1 MKNILRK
8 LHIGGS
14 QDNFGSRTHEVGGR
28 VLDGR
33 THGIEVEASGDT
45 SVHSETPSPSAACVT
60 DQRVSSGISG
70 WLNNARH
77 GRHSLLPSNAAQSS
91 SRSRL
96 DIPRG
101 GAGGSEVSR
110 LENNRERIEDSQIGF
125 QDYEEEYQVQ
135 LALALSVSSNDVR
148 DDPDSVQIRAAKRI
162 SLGRP
167 PSPGNTLAEFIS
179 HRYWMYNVLDYD
191 EKVVNGFYDVYG
203 VVSDFGAMPSL
214 VDLQGTAVTDNLC
227 YEVVLVNRAIDPDL
241 TQLEQAALYLSLECG
256 TDEVSLPQTGLIQ
269 RIANLVSEHMGGP
282 VSDANEMLKRWRT
295 RSYELRTS
303 LNNIVLPLGCL
314 RIGLSRHRALVFKV
328 LADYV
333 GIPCRLVKGS
343 HYTGTDEGAV
353 NIVKID
359 NEREYIVDLMGAPG
373 TLLPA
378 EIVGMTPQMDQVES
392 VCIGDNSTVLIGIK
406 EPDSHSSN
414 LVYKHANKDGEL
426 EWRLTPHESSRRTPN
441 TIEDKDCL
449 KCLSDGNVGGRV
461 QGEQAIRGGLDVV
474 SDQPAEGEWWLVSPQ
489 QQRTQAIEGNKL
501 AVGEGVKVCKP
512 GICSQGSVDLIHVDC
527 YQPMD
532 NTLSCLNPFGGMEG
546 CYSEPF
552 PMVASAAPDTSML
565 SVVKESFC
573 REMLNGV
580 PASVDATTTGAVL
593 LSTITV
599 EAEGSNTVQ
608 ETTLTNTITATDSA
622 LVATSAA
629 DRGFLEENGLSG
641 QSSTIQKVA
650 DADYRFCE
658 SGSGDKRYPIN
669 ASQHGHKDFKHS
681 ANKEMGLENQ
691 NIFER
696 SSEHPNTKADPV
708 LDDVAEW
715 EIPWEEI
722 VLAERIGLGS
732 YGEVYHGDW
741 NGTEVAVKKF
751 LDQDFSGD
759 ALDEFISEIRL
770 MCRMRHPNVVL
781 FIGAVTRP
789 PNLSI
794 VTEYLPRGSLF
805 RLLHRPNTQL
815 NEELRLKMAL
825 DVAKGMN
832 YLHTSTPIIVHRD
845 LKSPNLLVDKNWVV
859 KVCDFG
865 LSRMKHHTFL
875 SSKSTAGTPEWM
887 APEVL
892 RNEPS
897 NEKCDV
903 YSFGVILWEL
913 ATSQQPWSGINPM
926 QVVGAVGFQNR
937 RLEIPRDVDPLVAR
951 IIRECW
957 QSDPS
962 LRPSFSQLMVAL
974 KPLQRLIKPF
984 DQDYPQVH

>member
-378 EIVGMTPQMDQVES
+378 EIVEMTPQRDQLESIYIVENSSMPIGNEESQSHCSDLVNKHGHMD
-392 VCIGDNSTVLIGIK
+392 GD
-406 EPDSHSSN
+406 
-414 LVYKHANKDGEL
+414 L
-426 EWRLTPHESSRRTPN
+426 EWRLILHGRTGTKPC
-441 TIEDKDCL
+441 TTEDKDCL
-449 KCLSDGNVGGRV
+449 NCLSYGNVAERMQNEQTILGHQRVSEWSEEGG
-461 QGEQAIRGGLDVV
+461 
-474 SDQPAEGEWWLVSPQ
+474 WWLVSPQ
-489 QQRTQAIEGNKL
+489 QQHTRVMEGNKL
-501 AVGEGVKVCKP
+501 AVGEGVEVCKP
-512 GICSQGSVDLIHVDC
+512 DIGSQGCANLIHIEC
-527 YQPMD
+527 YQPVD
-532 NTLSCLNPFGGMEG
+532 HTPSPLNPFGSEAESF
-546 CYSEPF
+546 SEPF
-552 PMVASAAPDTSML
+552 PVVSSTVADAAVL
-565 SVVKESFC
+565 SSVKESFC
-573 REMLNGV
+573 PEMIKGV
-580 PASVDATTTGAVL
+580 PVTVDATATMNAV
-593 LSTITV
+593 STMTA
-599 EAEGSNTVQ
+599 EAERSNTVQ
-608 ETTLTNTITATDSA
+608 EIALATTVTSTNAI
-622 LVATSAA
+622 LMATSAA
-629 DRGFLEENGLSG
+629 GRILPEGKGMHG
-641 QSSTIQKVA
+641 QTSPIQNVA
-650 DADYRFCE
+650 DAAHGFCE
-658 SGSGDKRYPIN
+658 SGFGDRWFPMN
-669 ASQHGHKDFKHS
+669 SSQCCHKDFKHS
-681 ANKEMGLENQ
+681 ADKEMSRENQ
-691 NIFER
+691 NIFVR
-696 SSEHPNTKADPV
+696 ANEHANKKADPV

-722 VLAERIGLGS
+722 ILAERIGLGS
-732 YGEVYHGDW
+732 CGEVYHGDW

-759 ALDEFISEIRL
+759 ALKEFISEVRL
-770 MCRMRHPNVVL
+770 MRRMRHPNVVL
-781 FIGAVTRP
+781 FMGAVTRP

-805 RLLHRPNTQL
+805 RLLHRPNTRL
-815 NEELRLKMAL
+815 DEKRRLKMAL

-875 SSKSTAGTPEWM
+875 SSQSTTGTPEWM

-892 RNEPS
+892 RNEPA

-913 ATSQQPWSGINPM
+913 ATSQPPWSGINPM

-974 KPLQRLIKPF
+974 
-984 DQDYPQVH
+984 